1 MRPLSHPLLLVNS
14 LGDRYVKLADDTSK
28 ALTIAGE
35 PGAFFVNFIP
45 SCASAHPQYNP
56 PQH

>member
-1 MRPLSHPLLLVNS
+1 MRPLSHLLLLVNS

-28 ALTIAGE
+28 ALTTAGE
-35 PGAFFVNFIP
+35 VGAFFVNFMP
-45 SCASAHPQYNP
+45 SCTLAHPQYNP